1 MSDGRFGLW
10 AAKQPYQKLDKVV
23 LVFTHKNQKESI
35 RLILHI
41 PSPVK
46 YKEMYNHYILDTT
59 NSKSIENIID
69 YFKNTM
75 KGVKSLEYRIW
86 ARSYVKNKG
95 DYEKLANIRDT
106 IRKIRKQLPELPT
119 NK

>member
-1 MSDGRFGLW
+1 MTKPWVIGFIEAEGSFYLVSKDSKRIVHGFGLT
-10 AAKQPYQKLDKVV
+10 QKLDRIV
-23 LVFTHKNQKESI
+23 LESI

-69 YFKNTM
+69 YFNRVPLHNERCKI
-75 KGVKSLEYRIW
+75 LRI
-86 ARSYVKNKG
+86 
-95 DYEKLANIRDT
+95 
-106 IRKIRKQLPELPT
+106 
-119 NK
+119 